1 MQSLFRDTNPNSI
14 ASKLNKG
21 LNRVAEK
28 LVVKKKIHNC
38 KDMRDFDDREL
49 WTARAQIKEQSKIA
63 HYDNDNDEMRLLK
76 HMKNLYAKLEKALR
90 KSMKRKLTSI
100 GR

>member
-1 MQSLFRDTNPNSI
+1 MKNVKTGLSDHDGVSCILNCKDIELRLQFYISRNFDMINAANLIPLIDEDNKLQSLFRDTNPNSI

-28 LVVKKKIHNC
+28 LVVKKKIQNC

-49 WTARAQIKEQSKIA
+49 
-63 HYDNDNDEMRLLK
+63 
-76 HMKNLYAKLEKALR
+76 
-90 KSMKRKLTSI
+90 
-100 GR
+100 